1 MSIINDLTAP
11 VSEESPCGENLE
23 YDSRFLEL
31 EQVTEGLPEHM
42 MTAEPSEEE
51 GPDWKKARELA
62 LSLLKETRDLR
73 VTVHLTRALVHTDG
87 LPGVDEGL
95 GLIREYLERYW
106 ECVHPQLDPDE
117 DNDPTF
123 RINTLEI
130 LDDPFAFVTA
140 LKDIPLVEAKGVGQF
155 TLRHIEQATS
165 GENENLT
172 PELIAAAFHEADPES
187 VGQTCQHIANV
198 SEHLQAIQ
206 SSLSDKIDPELIPPF
221 KRLGAL
227 IEDARHT
234 LSRFAALS
242 SEPDES
248 AVGTVEETV
257 SHTFAPPAQG
267 FNSREEIA
275 RTIEKMCEYF
285 ERNEPTSPVPLLLQR
300 ARRLMTM
307 NFMELVEELAN
318 DGSHQAATI
327 LGMTDDED

>member
-1 MSIINDLTAP
+1 MVIVSDLIAP

-23 YDSRFLEL
+23 YDPRFLEL

-42 MTAEPSEEE
+42 MAAEPSEEE

-62 LSLLKETRDLR
+62 LSLLNETRDLR
-73 VTVHLTRALVHTDG
+73 VAVHLTRALAHTDG

-140 LKDIPLVEAKGVGQF
+140 LKDIPLVEAKRVGQF
-155 TLRHIEQATS
+155 SLRHIERAGS
-165 GENENLT
+165 GEDENLT

-187 VGQTCQHIANV
+187 IEQTCQHIAHV
-198 SEHLQAIQ
+198 SEHLQSIRKF
-206 SSLSDKIDPELIPPF
+206 LSDKIEPELVPPF
-221 KRLGAL
+221 KRLDSL
-227 IEDARHT
+227 IEEFKHT
-234 LSRFAALS
+234 FSRFGAGTPMVTDSPGENPVAA
-242 SEPDES
+242 
-248 AVGTVEETV
+248 
-257 SHTFAPPAQG
+257 APPLASQLQG
-267 FNSREEIA
+267 FNSRDDIA
-275 RTIEKMCEYF
+275 RTLEKMCEYF

-300 ARRLMTM
+300 AKRLMTM

-327 LGMTDDED
+327 LGMNEDED